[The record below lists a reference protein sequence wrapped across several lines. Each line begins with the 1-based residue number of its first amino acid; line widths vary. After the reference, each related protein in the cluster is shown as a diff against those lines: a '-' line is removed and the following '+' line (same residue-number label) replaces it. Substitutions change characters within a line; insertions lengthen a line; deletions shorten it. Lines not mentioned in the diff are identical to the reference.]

1 MSRGAK
7 QGGGK
12 KQSSGAK
19 QSGSGKQPAEIAIK
33 GLEVFAHHGLLDEER
48 ESGQLFRFDLDL
60 FLDDCPACVSDDIN
74 DTVDYAAVAD
84 CVAVAATSSTYFLL
98 ERLAGAVA
106 GSLLESFTALDRVRV
121 RVVKVTPPV
130 SHVISSIGVMLERTR
145 R

>member
-1 MSRGAK
+1 MSGA
-7 QGGGK
+7 GK
-12 KQSSGAK
+12 KSG
-19 QSGSGKQPAEIAIK
+19 GSGGDKRTGSEKQPAEIAIK

-60 FLDDCPACVSDDIN
+60 FLDDCAACINDDIK

-84 CVAVAATSSTYFLL
+84 CVAAAATSSTYFLL

-106 GSLLESFTALDRVRV
+106 GSLLESFAALSRVRV

-130 SHVISSIGVMLERTR
+130 SHVISSIGVTLERTR